1 MQGKIREGFSISI
14 YWRCQLIGWGLVSLF
29 WLYTSFIR
37 DGFQWYYSLINYFLD
52 VGFCIGLT
60 HVYRSLAKEGEW
72 GQLDMKSLFWKVVP
86 ALLILSFL
94 FMLIANFKWSAFVY
108 FLEGQ
113 NRFLQNLWV
122 WNPVLITGLRHMSI
136 WLLGYHLYHF
146 YQREV
151 QTTKIN
157 AQLSLIAKQA
167 QFDNLSAQLN
177 PHFLFNSL
185 NSIKSLILENP
196 KIARR
201 AVDLLSDLLRSS
213 LYEKRNTT
221 ISLEEEIA
229 LVKDYIELEKLR
241 FEERLSVKFEIDE
254 KLHKTRVLPFSI
266 QLLVEN
272 ALKHGIDKQ
281 MEGGLLS
288 ISVQEIGGHIEINI
302 HNPGQLNN
310 ENRTGLGLKNLSDR
324 LQLQYKGEAYF
335 NIEEKLDNTVLASLI
350 LPINHHV

>member
-1 MQGKIREGFSISI
+1 MLLMNLKWSTFV
-14 YWRCQLIGWGLVSLF
+14 YLIGG
-29 WLYTSFIR
+29 
-37 DGFQWYYSLINYFLD
+37 
-52 VGFCIGLT
+52 
-60 HVYRSLAKEGEW
+60 H
-72 GQLDMKSLFWKVVP
+72 
-86 ALLILSFL
+86 
-94 FMLIANFKWSAFVY
+94 
-108 FLEGQ
+108 
-113 NRFLQNLWV
+113 NRFLQNLWA

-201 AVDLLSDLLRSS
+201 AVDLLSDLLRFS
-213 LYEKRNTT
+213 LYQKRDTT
-221 ISLEEEIA
+221 IPLEEEIT

-241 FEERLSVKFEIDE
+241 FEERLIVKFEIDE
-254 KLHKTRVLPFSI
+254 KLNKTRVLPLSI

-272 ALKHGIDKQ
+272 ALKHGIDKE

-288 ISVQEIGGHIEINI
+288 ISIQEVEGFAEIKI
-302 HNPGQLNN
+302 HNPGQLSN
-310 ENRTGLGLKNLSDR
+310 ENTHGLGLKNLNER
-324 LQLQYKGEAYF
+324 LQLLYKGEAHF
-335 NIEEKLDNTVLASLI
+335 TIEEMSDTTVLATLI
-350 LPINHHV
+350 LPIKHHV

>member
-1 MQGKIREGFSISI
+1 MQGKIHTGFSLSL
-14 YWRCQLIGWGLVSLF
+14 YWRCQLIGWGLVSIF
-29 WLYTSFIR
+29 WFYTSLIR

-52 VGFCIGLT
+52 VGICIGLT
-60 HVYRSLAKEGEW
+60 HAYRNLAKEGGW
-72 GQLDMKSLFWKVVP
+72 DQLDIKSLLWKVLP

-94 FMLIANFKWSAFVY
+94 FMLFANLKWSAFVY
-108 FLEGQ
+108 LLEGQ

-196 KIARR
+196 KTARR
-201 AVDLLSDLLRSS
+201 AVDLLSDLLRFS
-213 LYEKRNTT
+213 LYQKRDTT

-241 FEERLSVKFEIDE
+241 FEERLAVEFDIDE
-254 KLHKTRVLPFSI
+254 KLYKTRVLPLSI

-272 ALKHGIDKQ
+272 ALKHGIDKE

-288 ISVQEIGGHIEINI
+288 ISIQEVEGFAEIKI
-302 HNPGQLNN
+302 YNPGQLSN
-310 ENRTGLGLKNLSDR
+310 EDETGLGLKNLSER
-324 LQLQYKGEAYF
+324 LQLQYQGEAHF
-335 NIEEKLDNTVLASLI
+335 QIEEKSDTTVLASLI
-350 LPINHHV
+350 LPIRHHV